1 MGPLVKRRRPPKSL
15 SPRSPRRPLSLK
27 EILLREGQ
35 ALSLFARRVLSAV
48 RRIPAGRVST
58 YGDVAAAAGQP
69 RAARAVGNIMRE
81 CGARDVPCHRVI
93 AAAGRLG
100 GYGGRLEMKR
110 ALLRA
115 EGILVSGDKIRD
127 FRARR
132 WQK

>member
-1 MGPLVKRRRPPKSL
+1 MS
-15 SPRSPRRPLSLK
+15 
-27 EILLREGQ
+27 I
-35 ALSLFARRVLSAV
+35 FTRRVLSVV

-58 YGDVAAAAGQP
+58 YGDVATVAGKP

-81 CGARDVPCHRVI
+81 CSARDVPCHRVI

-115 EGILVSGDKIRD
+115 EGVLVSGDKIRD

-132 WQK
+132 WPKSGQ